1 MSTSSSSST
10 SSLDDDQS
18 NSTGPQPSQ
27 LERLV
32 SHLVAAKRSL
42 SSIQHVYQANNFV
55 TSTRQALET
64 MAATTARIEFLG
76 SGIAQQ
82 CRVLSEVH
90 RKTQESMT
98 RGREQLAITIES
110 MDAAHTR
117 LRKSME
123 ALNNTIVEKGL
134 RPSKEEEK
142 TLADFVDQDP
152 PNQLESKVA
161 MTRDNI
167 EKADVE
173 VEAMEQA
180 FTDGIGEAQTLI
192 DKPASN
198 IVTESS
204 RELEAMSPIPDILEV
219 MEGGAT
225 EMAENLESLVK
236 HLDLCTNAIR
246 HTEGGGKYAQ
256 AVVEDLP
263 SDVHLDDTD
272 TKMLIEPMSDD
283 ERREMIQIIENDAS
297 EVDDVVAEIADRAE
311 QLANHWEVVQNYSK
325 MQVERLN
332 STTQAYQML
341 ENLGKRLPDFVTQMR
356 TLLSQWMDE
365 KASVE
370 DCTMGLEG
378 LCDFYADYLAA
389 YDNLLVEVGR
399 RKAQENKA
407 QRLIQDTMSEVEKMH
422 EADVEERDA
431 FKESHGQFLPSDL
444 WPGMAHGPARFTIAQ
459 SDDGVG
465 AAAPSIA
472 KSVLQEALQRARS
485 RVDEEAIH
493 GRRSVVLSNNRQHRE
508 IRDGFS

>member
-18 NSTGPQPSQ
+18 SSTSPRPSQ

-90 RKTQESMT
+90 RKTQETMT
-98 RGREQLAITIES
+98 RSREELATTMQS
-110 MDAAHTR
+110 MDAAHMR
-117 LRKSME
+117 LRTSME
-123 ALNNTIVEKGL
+123 ALNNTIVERGL
-134 RPSKEEEK
+134 RPSEEEQK

-152 PNQLESKVA
+152 PNQLEYEVA
-161 MTRDNI
+161 MTLDNI
-167 EKADVE
+167 KKADVE
-173 VEAMEQA
+173 VEVMKQA
-180 FTDGIGEAQTLI
+180 FAEGIGEAQTLVE
-192 DKPASN
+192 KPAST
-198 IVTESS
+198 VLTESS
-204 RELEAMSPIPDILEV
+204 RELEAMSPVPDILDV
-219 MEGGAT
+219 MEDGAT

-256 AVVEDLP
+256 SVVEDLP
-263 SDVHLDDTD
+263 SDVHLDDID
-272 TKMLIEPMSDD
+272 TKKSIEPMSDD
-283 ERREMIQIIENDAS
+283 ERLEMIQIIEKDAS

-311 QLANHWEVVQNYSK
+311 QLANHWEVVQNHSK
-325 MQVERLN
+325 TQVERLN
-332 STTQAYQML
+332 RIIQAYQML

-356 TLLSQWMDE
+356 ALLSQWMDE
-365 KASVE
+365 KARVE
-370 DCTMGLEG
+370 DCTMALEG
-378 LCDFYADYLAA
+378 LCGFYADYLAA

-399 RKAQENKA
+399 RKALENKA
-407 QRLIQDTMSEVEKMH
+407 QRLIKDTMSEVEKMH
-422 EADVEERDA
+422 EADAEEREA

-444 WPGMAHGPARFTIAQ
+444 WPGMRHGPARFTIAQ
-459 SDDGVG
+459 SGDGVG
-465 AAAPSIA
+465 APAPSIA
-472 KSVLQEALQRARS
+472 KSVLHEALQRARS
-485 RVDEEAIH
+485 RADHEAI
-493 GRRSVVLSNNRQHRE
+493 GDRRSMILDNKCQHKE
-508 IRDGFS
+508 IKGGFN